1 MSVTIVTPPTE
12 TPVTLADIKAHLRI
26 DFDDEDALLVSLIE
40 AATGQIEARLG
51 RALVMRTVRQT
62 FKRFSPVL
70 RLSASPVQS
79 VASVA
84 YLDAAN
90 VDRTLSASAYRV
102 EGVGDVATIA
112 PVTPWPAT
120 GSEPDAVAVTYVAG
134 YGDAEEVPGAIRN
147 AVKMLA
153 GGLYNHR
160 ESTTAADL
168 MPAIEGVEDVIT
180 ANREW
185 AF

>member
-12 TPVTLADIKAHLRI
+12 AVVSLAEIKAHLRI
-26 DFDDEDALLVSLIE
+26 DFDDEDDLLVSLIN

-51 RALVMRTVRQT
+51 RALVLRTVRQT
-62 FKRFSPVL
+62 FRRFSPVL
-70 RLSASPVQS
+70 RLAASPVQS
-79 VASVA
+79 VVTVA

-90 VDRTLSASAYRV
+90 VDRTLAASAYRV
-102 EGVGDVATIA
+102 EGIGDVATIA
-112 PVTPWPAT
+112 PVTSWPAT
-120 GSEPDAVAVTYVAG
+120 GNEPDAVVATYVAG
-134 YGDAEEVPGAIRN
+134 FGDAEDVPGAIRN

-160 ESTTAADL
+160 ESTTAADV

-180 ANREW
+180 ANKDW